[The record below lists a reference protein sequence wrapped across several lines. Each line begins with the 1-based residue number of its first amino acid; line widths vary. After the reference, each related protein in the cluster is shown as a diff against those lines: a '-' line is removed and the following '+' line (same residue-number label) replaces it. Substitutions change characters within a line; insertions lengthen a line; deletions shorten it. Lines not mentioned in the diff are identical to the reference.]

1 VVALQIWHAAGS
13 QIAVAQPTSKEN
25 EMNRI
30 SLASAAALALISACA
45 QLPTGPSVAVMP
57 PPGKPFDV
65 FTADDQACRSY
76 ASQSAGA
83 NANDAS
89 AASLAES
96 AGVGTAL
103 GAAAGALLGEAGG
116 GAAIG
121 AVAGTAIGATE
132 ANKTE
137 RTIQRRYDI
146 AYEQCMYAHGDKLPG
161 QATSAYV
168 PPPPPFP

>member
-1 VVALQIWHAAGS
+1 MKS
-13 QIAVAQPTSKEN
+13 
-25 EMNRI
+25 I
-30 SLASAAALALISACA
+30 SLMSVAAVALISACA

-96 AGVGTAL
+96 AVVGTAL
-103 GAAAGALLGEAGG
+103 GAAAGALLGGHEAVGG

-121 AVAGTAIGATE
+121 AVAGTGIGVSE
-132 ANKTE
+132 ANKTG

-146 AYEQCMYAHGDKLPG
+146 AYQQCMYAHGDLLQG
-161 QATSAYV
+161 QTASAYV
-168 PPPPPFP
+168 PPPPPHQ